1 MLQIFRSKYEHIE
14 RFQIYGERH
23 SGTNFLEKTIK
34 TVFNLPMTSFFG
46 HKHWMGFAK
55 PERIAY
61 ERHTLFLGIIRNPY
75 DWLLALY
82 DLPHHIPHH
91 NRYNIEG
98 FLLNEHYSIDYNA
111 DTEILHDRNFMTLEK
126 RRYRNIFELRKTKL
140 IYLNEILPEL
150 ASNYVFVSYENFLA
164 DHNKIVNIISSRFN
178 LTKYNNAPA
187 PKPIFHRGF
196 PGENIKNIMTN
207 NICWDIEKMVGYAPR

>member
-1 MLQIFRSKYEHIE
+1 
-14 RFQIYGERH
+14 
-23 SGTNFLEKTIK
+23 
-34 TVFNLPMTSFFG
+34 
-46 HKHWMGFAK
+46 
-55 PERIAY
+55 
-61 ERHTLFLGIIRNPY
+61 
-75 DWLLALY
+75 
-82 DLPHHIPHH
+82 
-91 NRYNIEG
+91 
-98 FLLNEHYSIDYNA
+98 
-111 DTEILHDRNFMTLEK
+111 MTLEK